1 MKKDGQ
7 KLNIGIVGLGLIGGS
22 LSAAFHSA
30 GHTVFGCDKDRKTQ
44 DFALMAGTIDDELTD
59 ITIGDCDIILI
70 AITLTHAEKWLAEKS
85 NIINNNSLVIDCC
98 GVKRAIC
105 KVGKELS
112 DVNGFGFIGGHPM
125 AGKQVGGFKN
135 SSKDLFDGATFCLVP
150 NDKNDIRLL
159 MKAKN
164 ILEDAGFKKFIV
176 MTPDEHDKVIAFTS
190 QMAHLISNAYIKSD
204 IAEAEEV
211 AALSGGAFRD
221 MTRVAYL
228 DEAMWTELFME
239 NSDNLLS
246 QLDLFISELAKYKDA
261 IENKDIKLLSDLLA
275 DGKERKQMIEE
286 KKKK

>member
-1 MKKDGQ
+1 MKEGGQ

-22 LSAAFHSA
+22 LSAAFHNA
-30 GHTVFGCDKDRKTQ
+30 GHKVFGCDRDKKTQ
-44 DFALMAGTIDDELTD
+44 DFALMAGTIDYELTD
-59 ITIGDCDIILI
+59 ESIMDCDIIFI
-70 AITLTHAEKWLAEKS
+70 AITLTQAEKWLSEKADL
-85 NIINNNSLVIDCC
+85 INKNALVIDCC

-112 DVNGFGFIGGHPM
+112 DANGFGFIGGHPM

-135 SSKDLFDGATFCLVP
+135 SSRDLFDGATFCLVP

-164 ILEDAGFKKFIV
+164 ILEDAGFKKYIV
-176 MTPDEHDKVIAFTS
+176 MTPDEHDRVIAFTS

-246 QLDLFISELAKYKDA
+246 QLDSFMAELSRYKEA
-261 IENKDIKLLSDLLA
+261 IESKNTGILSDLLT

-286 KKKK
+286 KKNR